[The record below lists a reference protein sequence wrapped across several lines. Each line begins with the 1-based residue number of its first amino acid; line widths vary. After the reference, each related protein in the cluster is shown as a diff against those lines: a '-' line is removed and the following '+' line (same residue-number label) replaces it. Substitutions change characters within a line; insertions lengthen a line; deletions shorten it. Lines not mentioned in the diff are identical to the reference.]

1 MKWEGFSVENFK
13 KSIFLS
19 EIKMQ
24 CQFANLALKKMT
36 SFLNSEERDTLQ
48 FWSDVQ
54 SFLVAT
60 ANVHKLIFN
69 KDEQLSKQ
77 LQAELNTHGTTL
89 RKAKSVRNR
98 FEHLDDDILE
108 WYENSKNHNIASY
121 IIGPRGGMIG
131 GLEKKSEFKAYYTGE
146 DVICSYGKEIKV
158 MEVSQELGKIYK
170 RVCELTN

>member
-1 MKWEGFSVENFK
+1 MDKSGGVYVEDFK
-13 KSIFLS
+13 KRIFLS
-19 EIKMQ
+19 EIRKQ
-24 CQFANLALKKMT
+24 CEFANLSLKKMT

-77 LQAELNTHGTTL
+77 LQTELNAHEKTL
-89 RKAKSVRNR
+89 RKGKHVRNR
-98 FEHLDDDILE
+98 FEHLDEDILE
-108 WYENSKNHNIASY
+108 WYENSKNHNIAQY
-121 IIGPRGGMIG
+121 NIGPRGMIV

-146 DVICSYGKEIKV
+146 NVICSYGKEINV
-158 MEVSQELGKIYK
+158 IEVSQELGKIYK
-170 RVCELTN
+170 RVCELTY